1 MEVVL
6 SFGILAFVHQG
17 GGIEKE
23 RLRRA
28 RIEPESL
35 GKTLAGVS
43 VAPKEVIAHAHAV
56 IRLGP
61 RRLQPNGLLE
71 QLKRCRLFI
80 SPLNNPSRQEQI
92 TRLPGIKRHSLSRL
106 VLGLGQAMQQ
116 QISTCQ
122 QVMVLSVLG
131 VIAARLE

>member
-6 SFGILAFVHQG
+6 SFGILAFVHQR

-23 RLRRA
+23 RLRRL

-35 GKTLAGVS
+35 GKTLPGVS
-43 VAPKEVIAHAHAV
+43 VASKEVIAYAHAV

-80 SPLNNPSRQEQI
+80 SPLKNSSRQQQI
-92 TRLPGIKRHSLSRL
+92 ARLPGIKRHSLSRL
-106 VLGLGQAMQQ
+106 VLGFGQAMQQ
-116 QISTCQ
+116 QIGARQ
-122 QVMVLSVLG
+122 QVM
-131 VIAARLE
+131 